1 MSEIKSNKR
10 KILRKQ
16 LIERDGLSCWICG
29 QLLVENLTETNP
41 FRISIDHILDKAL
54 GGSNKIENLKL
65 AHSKCN
71 EKRALGR
78 SQEIWKIN
86 CW

>member
-1 MSEIKSNKR
+1 MSKIKSDKR

-16 LIERDGLSCWICG
+16 LIERDGLNCWLCG
-29 QLLVENLTETNP
+29 QILIENLPETNP
-41 FRISIDHILDKAL
+41 FRISIDHVLDKAL

-65 AHSKCN
+65 AHSDCN
-71 EKRALGR
+71 GKRALGR
-78 SQEIWKIN
+78 SQGISNIN